1 MCLFL
6 KVQMS
11 ECKFVRSH
19 HRPPLTPVCYWPAQ
33 EPKSPWPMYYLY
45 LHPSPAFA
53 AEYLNFLTH
62 GQSNTASRTSHMC
75 YCTLYLPIPWPEYRL
90 HVRATKLL
98 LVLAVEK
105 LFCKFHFLWVE
116 GGEPGGVS
124 PCSQLGWSS
133 DCLWNEHCIWWCW
146 CCFTVSK
153 LHAYIFFWESSKI
166 CKMKNIYPPC

>member
-1 MCLFL
+1 
-6 KVQMS
+6 MS

-19 HRPPLTPVCYWPAQ
+19 RRPPLTPVCYWPAQ

-105 LFCKFHFLWVE
+105 LFCKFHFFGVE
-116 GGEPGGVS
+116 GGEGCDLVLSLAGVQIACEMNIASGGVDAVLL
-124 PCSQLGWSS
+124 SQSCTHTS
-133 DCLWNEHCIWWCW
+133 FSER
-146 CCFTVSK
+146 VQK
-153 LHAYIFFWESSKI
+153 YAK
-166 CKMKNIYPPC
+166 

>member
-1 MCLFL
+1 
-6 KVQMS
+6 MS

-45 LHPSPAFA
+45 LHPSPPIA
-53 AEYLNFLTH
+53 AEYLDFLTH
-62 GQSNTASRTSHMC
+62 GQSNTASCTSHMN
-75 YCTLYLPIPWPEYRL
+75 TLYLPIPWPEYRL

-116 GGEPGGVS
+116 GGEGCHLVLSLAGVQIACEMIIASGGVDAVLL
-124 PCSQLGWSS
+124 SQSCKHTS
-133 DCLWNEHCIWWCW
+133 
-146 CCFTVSK
+146 
-153 LHAYIFFWESSKI
+153 FFDERVR
-166 CKMKNIYPPC
+166 IYAK

>member
-1 MCLFL
+1 
-6 KVQMS
+6 MS

-33 EPKSPWPMYYLY
+33 DPNSPWPMYYLY
-45 LHPSPAFA
+45 LHPSPAIA
-53 AEYLNFLTH
+53 AEYLSFLTH
-62 GQSNTASRTSHMC
+62 GQSNTASRTSTMC

-116 GGEPGGVS
+116 GGEGCHHLVLSLAGVQIACEMNIAS
-124 PCSQLGWSS
+124 DGVDAVLLSQSCTHTS
-133 DCLWNEHCIWWCW
+133 FSER
-146 CCFTVSK
+146 VQK
-153 LHAYIFFWESSKI
+153 YAK
-166 CKMKNIYPPC
+166 